1 MTTRFPAKHT
11 GCVETTSNA
20 SQRKEHHPNEVRNA
34 TEPTFFGVY
43 RQSRKKCARFAG
55 AGPRRRA
62 FRSGGR
68 RLTGGGMAH
77 PAPMRS
83 GSEDYLEYRSRNP
96 VWPDVFNTDSDGGND
111 DDYHYRL

>member
-1 MTTRFPAKHT
+1 MQVSEKSITQMRYGT
-11 GCVETTSNA
+11 
-20 SQRKEHHPNEVRNA
+20 
-34 TEPTFFGVY
+34 
-43 RQSRKKCARFAG
+43 RQSRPFLVFIASRAKNARDLPVP
-55 AGPRRRA
+55 GPRRRA